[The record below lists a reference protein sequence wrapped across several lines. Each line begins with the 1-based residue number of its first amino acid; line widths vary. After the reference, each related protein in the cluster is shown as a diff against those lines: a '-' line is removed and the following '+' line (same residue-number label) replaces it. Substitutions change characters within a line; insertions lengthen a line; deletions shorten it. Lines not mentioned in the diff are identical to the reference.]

1 MTTVI
6 ELDHLPRPGR
16 GAGEPAVRVTALS
29 KRYGDVDVVQGI
41 DLSVRVGEVFAF
53 LGPNGAGKSTTVEIL
68 EGYRRRSGGTVS
80 VLGSDPADPSLAWR
94 ARIGVVLQT
103 SRMPAELTVL
113 ELVERYAGF
122 YPHPLGVEETIELV
136 GLVDKRRS
144 RAGKLSG
151 GQLRRLDVAL
161 AIVGDPELL
170 FLDEPTTGLDPA
182 ARHQTWELIRG
193 LRGLGKTVFL
203 TTHFMDEAQALADR
217 VAVIVAGRI
226 VAEGSPDTI
235 AGRDTAP
242 VEILFRRTPGTEP
255 PIPLGASAHLQS
267 DDGHL
272 TIRTTDLVHD
282 LGLLLDWA
290 RLHGVDLAG
299 LEVRRPSL
307 EEIYLTLTGA
317 QP

>member
-1 MTTVI
+1 MTTVA
-6 ELDHLPRPGR
+6 EFENLQNVSRV
-16 GAGEPAVRVTALS
+16 AEKPAVRVQCLG
-29 KRYGDVDVVQGI
+29 KRYGDVEVVRGI
-41 DLSVRVGEVFAF
+41 NLTVQSGEIFAF

-80 VLGSDPADPSLAWR
+80 VLGTDPATPTLAWR

-122 YPHPLGVEETIELV
+122 YPHPRGVDETIELV
-136 GLVDKRRS
+136 GLRDKRRS

-170 FLDEPTTGLDPA
+170 FLDEPTTGFDPA
-182 ARHQTWELIRG
+182 ARHQAWDLVRG
-193 LRGLGKTVFL
+193 LRQMGKTVFL

-217 VAVIVAGRI
+217 VAVIVAGEI
-226 VAEGSPDTI
+226 VAQGSPDTL
-235 AGRDTAP
+235 AGRDTAAI
-242 VEILFRRTPGTEP
+242 EITFQRAPRTEP
-255 PIPLGASAHLQS
+255 PIPTEASVQTSGDHV
-267 DDGHL
+267 
-272 TIRTTDLVHD
+272 TIHTTDPVHV
-282 LGLLLDWA
+282 LGVLLDWA
-290 RLHGVDLAG
+290 RQQGVDLPG

-307 EEIYLTLTGA
+307 EDVYLKLTGA

>member
-1 MTTVI
+1 MTTI
-6 ELDHLPRPGR
+6 TELDSAPSPGHS
-16 GAGEPAVRVTALS
+16 AEEPAVKVKALS
-29 KRYGDVDVVQGI
+29 KRYGDLEVVRGI
-41 DLSVRVGEVFAF
+41 DLTVQVGEVYAF

-80 VLGSDPADPSLAWR
+80 VLGSDPAEPSLAWR
-94 ARIGVVLQT
+94 ARIGVVLQA
-103 SRMPAELTVL
+103 SKMPAELTVL

-122 YPHPLGVEETIELV
+122 YPHPRGVEQTIEIV

-144 RAGKLSG
+144 RAAKLSG

-182 ARHQTWELIRG
+182 ARHETWQLIRG
-193 LRGLGKTVFL
+193 LRDLGKTVFL

-217 VAVIVAGRI
+217 VAVIVAGKI

-242 VEILFRRTPGTEP
+242 VEITFRRPPGTEP
-255 PIPLGASAHLQS
+255 PISAGTSVQVQS
-267 DDGHL
+267 VEDHMMI
-272 TIRTTDLVHD
+272 TTTDPVHD

-290 RLHGVDLAG
+290 RLQGVDLAG

-307 EEIYLTLTGA
+307 EEMYLKLTGA
-317 QP
+317 QT